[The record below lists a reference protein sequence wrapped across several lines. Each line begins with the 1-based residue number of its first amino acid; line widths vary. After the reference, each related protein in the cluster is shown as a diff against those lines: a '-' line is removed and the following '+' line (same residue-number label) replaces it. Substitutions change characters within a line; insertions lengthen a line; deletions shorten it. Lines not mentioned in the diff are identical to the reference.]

1 MMANWIRHAIGGMNR
16 NGDGLGICCSLA
28 EVERLIS
35 AGEWDI
41 TTNNCVLRQKVEDL
55 IVGCN

>member
-1 MMANWIRHAIGGMNR
+1 MANWIRHVIGGMNR
-16 NGDGLGICCSLA
+16 NGDGLGSRGSGV

-35 AGEWDI
+35 AGEGDI